1 MLIIFFPTA
10 LGRTQH
16 PSSVSLPLDMSL
28 PRLTQDCVSILTQI
42 YPDEHKRPSLLLAG
56 HSMGGSVVVSLC
68 SALQRR
74 TPPAGQ
80 PPYPSSSSSSSS
92 SFRVSGVAVLD
103 VVEGTAME
111 ALQGMKTIVH
121 SRPTG
126 FESVER
132 AVRWHLESGQVNNVE
147 SARRSVPCLVV
158 ANPEYREGE
167 AGNGE
172 GDSDREVVEELKS
185 DGQENNHQPTA
196 PQPLS
201 TQNPAK
207 DRYIWRHDLLGTSP
221 YWPQWFQG
229 LSSRF
234 LSLPSA
240 RLLLLAGTDR
250 LDKDLM
256 VGQMQGKYQLT
267 VFQDVGHSLMEDAPK
282 RTAKCLV
289 EFWRRNEVLPDK
301 IAGLRKVGT

>member
-1 MLIIFFPTA
+1 
-10 LGRTQH
+10 
-16 PSSVSLPLDMSL
+16 
-28 PRLTQDCVSILTQI
+28 
-42 YPDEHKRPSLLLAG
+42 
-56 HSMGGSVVVSLC
+56 MGGSVVVSLC

-74 TPPAGQ
+74 TPSTNQ
-80 PPYPSSSSSSSS
+80 PPTPLSP
-92 SFRVSGVAVLD
+92 SFRISGVAVLD

-158 ANPEYREGE
+158 ANPEYHEGEVGDGE
-167 AGNGE
+167 AG
-172 GDSDREVVEELKS
+172 SDQEVVEELRED
-185 DGQENNHQPTA
+185 DGEGGLHQTA
-196 PQPLS
+196 PPSSS
-201 TQNPAK
+201 TPNSAK

-267 VFQDVGHSLMEDAPK
+267 VFQDVGHSLMEDAPE